1 MNNEITRHNQ
11 DAISHDCVIKG
22 RKHAN
27 ITGVKEV
34 VSFDASGVVLITSCG
49 ELTLEGN
56 DIKVGTLDTDR
67 GIVAVDGEICAVYY
81 YENKKGRK
89 AFGGRNKN

>member
-1 MNNEITRHNQ
+1 MNNENVKHNQ
-11 DAISHDCVIKG
+11 DFIGHDCVIKG

-67 GIVAVDGEICAVYY
+67 GIVAVDGEICAVFY
-81 YENKKGRK
+81 YENKKGRR
-89 AFGGRNKN
+89 AFGRHNKN